1 MANKVE
7 LNPKYQSLFHSDSRY
22 FVITGGRG
30 SGKSFAIGVYLNL
43 LTYEKNTK
51 TLFTR
56 YTMSSAGMSIIPEF
70 REKMELMGIE
80 DQFEITKT
88 EITNKFTGSSIYFSG
103 IKTASGDQTA
113 KLKSIQGVN
122 TFVLDEAEELTD
134 EMGFDRIDYSIRAK
148 GVRNRCILILN
159 PTTKEHWIY
168 QRFFQNR
175 GIPDGFNGTKE
186 DVTYIHTTYL
196 DNDEHL
202 SRSFVNQI
210 EDMRE
215 RRPDKY
221 LHQIMGGWLQKAE
234 GVVFTDWQIGQF
246 NGSVESIFALDFG
259 FARDQTALVEIG
271 VDKERKIIWLKEHLY
286 KKGLVTTQIYDH
298 CRRVAGRKLI
308 VCDNSEPRL
317 LSEMKMKN
325 PPLNVTPTIKK
336 AGSILS
342 GIALMQDYN
351 INLDGENLVKE
362 FNNYAWSVKG
372 LKPMDNFNHLIDA
385 SRYGIQYVLTR
396 SVPKGMYIVR

>member
-1 MANKVE
+1 MANAIDLHE
-7 LNPKYQSLFHSDSRY
+7 KYKPLFSSDSRY

-30 SGKSFAIGVYLNL
+30 SGKSFAVNTFLPLN
-43 LTYEKNTK
+43 TYEQNTK

-56 YTMSSAGMSIIPEF
+56 YTMSSAAMSIIPEF
-70 REKMELMGIE
+70 REKLELMDIE
-80 DQFEITKT
+80 SQFDITKT
-88 EITNKFTGSSIYFSG
+88 EIINKITGSSIYFSG

-122 TFVLDEAEELTD
+122 TFVLDEAEELND

-148 GVRNRCILILN
+148 GVKNRCILVLN

-175 GIPDGFNGTKE
+175 GIPDGWNGTK
-186 DVTYIHTTYL
+186 DGVTYIHTTYL
-196 DNDEHL
+196 DNIKNL
-202 SRSFVNQI
+202 SNSFVDQI
-210 EDMRE
+210 EEMKV
-215 RRPDKY
+215 RRPEKY
-221 LHQIMGGWLQKAE
+221 QHQILGGWLQKAE
-234 GVVFTDWQIGQF
+234 GVVFTDWQMGQF
-246 NGSVESIFALDFG
+246 NSEVESIFALDFG
-259 FARDQTALVEIG
+259 FARDQTALVEIA

-286 KKGLVTTQIYDH
+286 KKGLVTSQIYEH

-336 AGSILS
+336 KGSILS

-351 INLDGENLVKE
+351 INLEGENLVKE
-362 FNNYAWSVKG
+362 FNNYAWSIKG
-372 LKPMDNFNHLIDA
+372 LKPMDSFNHLIDA
-385 SRYGIQYVLTR
+385 ARYGIQYVLTR

>member
-1 MANKVE
+1 
-7 LNPKYQSLFHSDSRY
+7 
-22 FVITGGRG
+22 
-30 SGKSFAIGVYLNL
+30 
-43 LTYEKNTK
+43 
-51 TLFTR
+51 
-56 YTMSSAGMSIIPEF
+56 
-70 REKMELMGIE
+70 
-80 DQFEITKT
+80 
-88 EITNKFTGSSIYFSG
+88 
-103 IKTASGDQTA
+103 
-113 KLKSIQGVN
+113 
-122 TFVLDEAEELTD
+122 
-134 EMGFDRIDYSIRAK
+134 
-148 GVRNRCILILN
+148 
-159 PTTKEHWIY
+159 
-168 QRFFQNR
+168 
-175 GIPDGFNGTKE
+175 
-186 DVTYIHTTYL
+186 
-196 DNDEHL
+196 
-202 SRSFVNQI
+202 
-210 EDMRE
+210 MRE

>member
-1 MANKVE
+1 
-7 LNPKYQSLFHSDSRY
+7 
-22 FVITGGRG
+22 
-30 SGKSFAIGVYLNL
+30 
-43 LTYEKNTK
+43 
-51 TLFTR
+51 
-56 YTMSSAGMSIIPEF
+56 
-70 REKMELMGIE
+70 
-80 DQFEITKT
+80 
-88 EITNKFTGSSIYFSG
+88 
-103 IKTASGDQTA
+103 
-113 KLKSIQGVN
+113 
-122 TFVLDEAEELTD
+122 
-134 EMGFDRIDYSIRAK
+134 
-148 GVRNRCILILN
+148 
-159 PTTKEHWIY
+159 
-168 QRFFQNR
+168 
-175 GIPDGFNGTKE
+175 
-186 DVTYIHTTYL
+186 
-196 DNDEHL
+196 
-202 SRSFVNQI
+202 
-210 EDMRE
+210 
-215 RRPDKY
+215 
-221 LHQIMGGWLQKAE
+221 MGGWLQKAE

-286 KKGLVTTQIYDH
+286 KKGLVTSQIYDH

-372 LKPMDNFNHLIDA
+372 LKPIENFNHLIDA

>member
-1 MANKVE
+1 
-7 LNPKYQSLFHSDSRY
+7 
-22 FVITGGRG
+22 
-30 SGKSFAIGVYLNL
+30 
-43 LTYEKNTK
+43 
-51 TLFTR
+51 
-56 YTMSSAGMSIIPEF
+56 MSSAGMSIIPEF

-286 KKGLVTTQIYDH
+286 KKGLVTSQIYDH

-372 LKPMDNFNHLIDA
+372 LKPIENFNHLIDA